1 MIDEERGQDCGTVLN
16 VFLKVK
22 YSSWIKFLQIPFL
35 LQSVCTFE
43 GVAFS
48 DFLSADVFKVD
59 IWEIFNF
66 EILMQYYQARPANN
80 WQRGSLSDNL
90 ELKNWVSLSCLK
102 H

>member
-1 MIDEERGQDCGTVLN
+1 ME
-16 VFLKVK
+16 
-22 YSSWIKFLQIPFL
+22 QILTNTLPFTRHY
-35 LQSVCTFE
+35 SVCIFE

-90 ELKNWVSLSCLK
+90 ELKNWVSLSCLNINQYEGPELT
-102 H
+102 HIMYF